1 MADSDNPSTGSKRR
15 RISLACTACRTRKSR
30 CDGRRPTCATCEKLG
45 FDCQFDAPD
54 SSTNIIVQKEYVAD
68 LENRLRKVELLLQRH
83 DDLLLGHL
91 SACAP
96 TDNNADNGAHLGAST
111 ALRSG
116 GNEIE
121 TTILPPLE
129 MGIETEGRTD
139 GLAITFVDEHA
150 SAYFG
155 ESSNIAFVRY
165 LLGAI
170 ASIWGVN
177 KPEQPQVSDK
187 NADDKSRAMM
197 RSEHSVLG
205 PFPTNTQLLATGSR
219 LPASSEMETMID
231 RYFNTMGLLFSFL
244 HEKTFRQEYHAF
256 KKSGYRTVG
265 KTWLGKLNLIFAISS
280 NIDRTHGK
288 TAKECFE
295 ESFVF
300 YRRTMSLCGTSLL
313 QSVSLEIVQL
323 LLLQVLYLQGTPQA
337 GEAWSIHGL
346 LVRSATALGMHN
358 DKIGRQLDPIVRE
371 MRVRTWHTIYCLD
384 TVLTA
389 TFGRPCSVVAG
400 DRTVR
405 LPEPWLDQD
414 AAHSAEEMEASM
426 CATGFLFHSVQIYR
440 IMGASIETQYKG
452 NIGAAGWQDEDE
464 KAIIHTAL
472 GLRSDLERWV
482 TNLPPTYSLLSA
494 DSPELK
500 TSSRMNK
507 LRSILTLTGTS
518 KQAMQLAFSC
528 IQSAEAVIGIAVSV
542 LGDGPVEDS
551 NLGVWFFTLHYVFT
565 AALMTCSGMLCAQ
578 FHFSGDP
585 DTFIAHCRA
594 NLVNAANALQNI
606 DNENPT
612 VKRCVKYIRYLSQLQ
627 NNRSSFAEA
636 VPQHSTESNML
647 DSFSGSEL
655 MGMVDL
661 LDDNSGLGPY
671 LAAELFDSSNF
682 DALTMPF
689 QY

>member
-1 MADSDNPSTGSKRR
+1 
-15 RISLACTACRTRKSR
+15 
-30 CDGRRPTCATCEKLG
+30 
-45 FDCQFDAPD
+45 
-54 SSTNIIVQKEYVAD
+54 
-68 LENRLRKVELLLQRH
+68 
-83 DDLLLGHL
+83 
-91 SACAP
+91 
-96 TDNNADNGAHLGAST
+96 
-111 ALRSG
+111 
-116 GNEIE
+116 
-121 TTILPPLE
+121 

-507 LRSILTLTGTS
+507 LRSILTVRYHNVSMLINRPLLCVSLRHLSRMSSTKNTKLTGTS

-551 NLGVWFFTLHYVFT
+551 NLGVWFFTLHY
-565 AALMTCSGMLCAQ
+565 G
-578 FHFSGDP
+578 
-585 DTFIAHCRA
+585 
-594 NLVNAANALQNI
+594 
-606 DNENPT
+606 
-612 VKRCVKYIRYLSQLQ
+612 K
-627 NNRSSFAEA
+627 SSFRLQFVTFELTSLNLFSVHGSTYDLQWNA
-636 VPQHSTESNML
+636 VCPVS
-647 DSFSGSEL
+647 
-655 MGMVDL
+655 L
-661 LDDNSGLGPY
+661 LR
-671 LAAELFDSSNF
+671 
-682 DALTMPF
+682 
-689 QY
+689 